1 MRLGRSWGV
10 EVCGPNCGCGGFL
23 RISRGAGAGAAAH
36 GLRNFGAPDVGAFRF
51 LGRDSARVR
60 EGLEAPRN
68 TRNNHKQ
75 KDGPLENFAVLKI
88 LKNVTSIA
96 VLNVVLGNLIL
107 MGLF

>member
-1 MRLGRSWGV
+1 MAPFADGMHLGRSWGV

-51 LGRDSARVR
+51 LWRDSAHVR
-60 EGLEAPRN
+60 EGLEALRNTRNNHKQALRN

-75 KDGPLENFAVLKI
+75 KDGPLENFAVLNIK
-88 LKNVTSIA
+88 KCY
-96 VLNVVLGNLIL
+96 
-107 MGLF
+107 